1 MGQEEINQAQ
11 EQLARLFGNY
21 MEQVFEDNKNKNL
34 KFIDFIEKPM
44 CLAAMRRCNGNK
56 TKAAKYLGISSG
68 VLNKKLEKYFGTTKF
83 DKRTRVS

>member
-34 KFIDFIEKPM
+34 KFTDLIANLADSCLNSSVYSFVFFFFI
-44 CLAAMRRCNGNK
+44 CYSK
-56 TKAAKYLGISSG
+56 T
-68 VLNKKLEKYFGTTKF
+68 
-83 DKRTRVS
+83 